1 MNIYLIGMPGSGKST
16 LGKQLAE
23 SLNYSFV
30 DMDKEIEASER
41 KTINEIFAED
51 GEEEFR
57 DIEQDMLHEVST
69 GKNLV
74 ISTGGGVPCFFDN
87 MKFINR
93 SGTSI
98 FLNVSDKELIHRI
111 LKNSNRP
118 LFLNKTNDEIKNE
131 LKMKLESRISFYSQ
145 AQVTVTGDNIQLSDI
160 LEQLNS

>member
-1 MNIYLIGMPGSGKST
+1 MNIYLLGMPGSGKTT
-16 LGKQLAE
+16 LGKQLAK

-30 DMDKEIEASER
+30 DMDDKIEKSER
-41 KTINEIFAED
+41 KTINEIFDNE

-74 ISTGGGVPCFFDN
+74 ISTGGGTPCFFDN

-98 FLNVSDKELIHRI
+98 FINVSAKELC
-111 LKNSNRP
+111 
-118 LFLNKTNDEIKNE
+118 
-131 LKMKLESRISFYSQ
+131 SRISKSIDRPMFVGKDMEEIERELKEKITLRIPFYSQ
-145 AQVTVTGDNIQLSDI
+145 AQLTVLGDNIELQDLLS
-160 LEQLNS
+160 ELNK